1 MDGFQP
7 TPDMDSSAI
16 ANMKSAGWTT
26 VIGAAGIGIQYADIN
41 EFTKAVIGIGLAL
54 TVMFR
59 TVSAFLDL
67 RKKWKEKD
75 TLNEQAND

>member
-1 MDGFQP
+1 
-7 TPDMDSSAI
+7 MDSSAL
-16 ANMKSAGWTT
+16 ANVKSAGWTAI
-26 VIGAAGIGIQYADIN
+26 IGAAGIGIQYADIN
-41 EFTKAVIGIGLAL
+41 EFTKAVIGVGLAL

-75 TLNEQAND
+75 TPNEQGND